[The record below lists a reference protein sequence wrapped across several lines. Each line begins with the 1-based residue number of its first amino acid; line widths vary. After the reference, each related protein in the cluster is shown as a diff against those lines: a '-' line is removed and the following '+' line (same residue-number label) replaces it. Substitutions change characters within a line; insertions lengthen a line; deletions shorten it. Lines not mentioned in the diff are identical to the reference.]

1 MLMDSATAGGVQGGR
16 RRRRDRKIITKVSN
30 VPESHFYGAIAGVDP
45 FENLSGSLAKRKV
58 GRPFKGE
65 VEEFTKEPHVP
76 ERRSILRGFKKF
88 YAKKE
93 FDDILGLRYRP
104 PSSTADGGVQGDQL
118 TFMSDIYH
126 GLERNDL
133 QNVQRYMD
141 ICRNTQSAD
150 HYRKKTAGNAS
161 PPGDGR

>member
-1 MLMDSATAGGVQGGR
+1 VLVDSPTAGGEEGAR

-30 VPESHFYGAIAGVDP
+30 VPESHFYGAMGGEP
-45 FENLSGSLAKRKV
+45 HENLSGSLTKRKV

-104 PSSTADGGVQGDQL
+104 ATNTAAEG
-118 TFMSDIYH
+118 
-126 GLERNDL
+126 
-133 QNVQRYMD
+133 
-141 ICRNTQSAD
+141 
-150 HYRKKTAGNAS
+150 
-161 PPGDGR
+161 

>member
-1 MLMDSATAGGVQGGR
+1 MPSLGPNGEETA
-16 RRRRDRKIITKVSN
+16 I
-30 VPESHFYGAIAGVDP
+30 
-45 FENLSGSLAKRKV
+45 AKRKV

-93 FDDILGLRYRP
+93 FDDIMLIRGKNM
-104 PSSTADGGVQGDQL
+104 GGSNGMNIGENNSERRQYL
-118 TFMSDIYH
+118 KEIYE
-126 GLERNDL
+126 GLEALDL

-141 ICRNTQSAD
+141 ICRNT
-150 HYRKKTAGNAS
+150 
-161 PPGDGR
+161 